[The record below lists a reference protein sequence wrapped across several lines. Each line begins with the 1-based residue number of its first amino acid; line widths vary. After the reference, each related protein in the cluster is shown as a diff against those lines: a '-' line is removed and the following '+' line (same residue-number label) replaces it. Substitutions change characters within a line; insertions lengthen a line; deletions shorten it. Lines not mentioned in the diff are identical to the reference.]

1 LKRPWIAS
9 GFRAV
14 FFKLIRA
21 LVGDY
26 KVSPGLT
33 IHGLRH
39 TVGDELAEL
48 GFSSRDIADYLAD
61 RSEAMGKHY
70 SAGAGKRHRVV
81 KMTRALERKWGASV
95 KPRRTKCKTS
105 PGDGS

>member
-1 LKRPWIAS
+1 M
-9 GFRAV
+9 